1 MRYKVKHVIDTGER
15 WRAAMSDAVFKEN
28 VRAWLE
34 VHCPPTCRGKD
45 NILPDIIWGGREFT
59 YDHPDVEKWMN
70 ALIGKGWTVP
80 AWPAEYGGGG
90 LSADEVQVLKEE
102 MSAIGTYSPLF
113 SYGMS
118 MLGPAL
124 LEYATEEQKREH
136 LPKIASGEIRWC
148 QGYSEP
154 GAGSD
159 LASLQCRA
167 VREGDSYIVT
177 GQKIWTSTADKSD
190 WIFCLVR
197 TDTQA
202 PKHEGISFLLID
214 MASPGVSTRPIELIS
229 GASPFCET
237 FFDEVRVPVAN
248 RIHEE
253 NKGWTVAKALLQHE
267 RTMLSASNRRSKVA
281 APGRGLLEV
290 AREALRT
297 PDGALP
303 DDSLRAEIARLQMD
317 RFCYETLHQK
327 NVEAREAGHGMG
339 PEGSMFK
346 LYLSELNQRTSDLRQ
361 KLNGSDSL
369 VWDGD
374 GIDEKEI
381 ATTREWLYGKA
392 ATILGGT
399 SEIQLNI
406 IAKRVL
412 GLPD

>member
-1 MRYKVKHVIDTGER
+1 MTNAGFRDH
-15 WRAAMSDAVFKEN
+15 
-28 VRAWLE
+28 VRAWLKN
-34 VHCPPTCRGKD
+34 HCPATCQGKD
-45 NILPDIIWGGREFT
+45 SILPDIIWGGRQFT
-59 YDHPDVEKWMN
+59 YSHPDVERWVK
-70 ALIGKGWTVP
+70 ALVGKGWTVP
-80 AWPAEYGGGG
+80 SWPAEYGGAG
-90 LSADEVQVLKEE
+90 LSAEEVQVLHEE

-124 LEYATEEQKREH
+124 LEYATEEQKRTH

-167 VREGDSYIVT
+167 VRDGDDYIVS

-197 TDTQA
+197 TDTRA

-237 FFDEVRVPVAN
+237 FFDDVRVTVEN

-267 RTMLSASNRRSKVA
+267 RTMLSASNRRSKVSV
-281 APGRGLLEV
+281 PGRGLLEV
-290 AREALRT
+290 ARDSLQVPEGL
-297 PDGALP
+297 LP
-303 DDSLRAEIARLQMD
+303 DDMLRAEIAQVQMD
-317 RFCYETLHQK
+317 RLCYETLHQK
-327 NVEAREAGHGMG
+327 NTEAREAGHGMG

-361 KLNGSDSL
+361 RLNGGDSL

-374 GIDEKEI
+374 GIDEREI
-381 ATTREWLYGKA
+381 AITREWLYGKA

-399 SEIQLNI
+399 SEVQLNI

>member
-1 MRYKVKHVIDTGER
+1 MINDGFR
-15 WRAAMSDAVFKEN
+15 N
-28 VRAWLE
+28 QVRAWLDD
-34 VHCPPTCRGKD
+34 HCPPTCRGKD
-45 NILPDIIWGGREFT
+45 SILPDIVWGGRQFT
-59 YDHPDVEKWMN
+59 YSHPDVERWVK
-70 ALIGKGWTVP
+70 ALVEQGWTVP
-80 AWPAEYGGGG
+80 SWPAAYGGAG
-90 LSADEVQVLKEE
+90 LSAEEVQVLHEE

-124 LEYATEEQKREH
+124 LEYATEEQKRTH

-159 LASLQCRA
+159 LASLQCSA
-167 VREGDSYIVT
+167 VRDGDDYIVT

-197 TDTQA
+197 TDTHA

-237 FFDEVRVPVAN
+237 FFDDVRVPVEN

-267 RTMLSASNRRSKVA
+267 RTMLSASNRRSKLSV
-281 APGRGLLEV
+281 PGRGLLEV
-290 AREALRT
+290 ARDSLRT
-297 PDGALP
+297 PEGSLP
-303 DDSLRAEIARLQMD
+303 DDTLRAEIAQVQMD
-317 RFCYETLHQK
+317 RLCYETLHQK
-327 NVEAREAGHGMG
+327 NTEAREAGHGMG

-361 KLNGSDSL
+361 RLNGSDSL
-369 VWDGD
+369 VWNGD

-381 ATTREWLYGKA
+381 SITREWLYGKA

-399 SEIQLNI
+399 SEVQLNI

>member
-1 MRYKVKHVIDTGER
+1 
-15 WRAAMSDAVFKEN
+15 MSNTTFRN
-28 VRAWLE
+28 YVRNWLE
-34 VHCPPTCRGKD
+34 EHCPLSCRGED
-45 NILPDIIWGGREFT
+45 NVLPDIIWGGRRFT
-59 YDHPDVEKWMN
+59 YDHPDVERWMR
-70 ALIGKGWTVP
+70 ALVDQGWTVP
-80 AWPAEYGGGG
+80 GWPTVYGGAG
-90 LSADEVQVLKEE
+90 LTAEEVAVLDEE

-159 LASLQCRA
+159 LASLQCKA
-167 VREGDSYIVT
+167 VRDGDDYIVS

-197 TDTQA
+197 TDVKA
-202 PKHEGISFLLID
+202 PKHEGISFLLVD
-214 MASPGVSTRPIELIS
+214 MDSPGVSTRPIELIS

-253 NKGWTVAKALLQHE
+253 NQGWTVAKALLQHE
-267 RTMLSASNRRSKVA
+267 RTMLSASNRRSKIS
-281 APGRGLLEV
+281 APVRGLVEV
-290 AREALRT
+290 ARDSLRT
-297 PDGALP
+297 SQGALP
-303 DDSLRAEIARLQMD
+303 DDSLRVEIAQLQMD
-317 RFCYETLHQK
+317 RLCYEALHRK
-327 NVEAREAGHGMG
+327 NNEAREAGHGMG

-361 KLNGSDSL
+361 KLNGGDSL
-369 VWDGD
+369 VWDGI
-374 GIDEKEI
+374 GIDEQEV
-381 ATTREWLYGKA
+381 AATREWLYGKA

>member
-1 MRYKVKHVIDTGER
+1 MTSAGYRDH
-15 WRAAMSDAVFKEN
+15 
-28 VRAWLE
+28 VRAWLKN
-34 VHCPPTCRGKD
+34 HCPATCQGKD
-45 NILPDIIWGGREFT
+45 SILPDIIWGGRQFT
-59 YDHPDVEKWMN
+59 YSHPDVERWVK
-70 ALIGKGWTVP
+70 ALVEKGWTVP
-80 AWPAEYGGGG
+80 SWPAEYGGAG
-90 LSADEVQVLKEE
+90 LSAEEVQVLNEE

-113 SYGMS
+113 SYGMY

-124 LEYATEEQKREH
+124 LEYATQKQKRTH

-159 LASLQCRA
+159 LAGLQCRA
-167 VREGDSYIVT
+167 VRDGDDYIVS

-237 FFDEVRVPVAN
+237 FFDDVRVPIEN
-248 RIHEE
+248 RIYEE

-267 RTMLSASNRRSKVA
+267 RTMLSASNRRSKVSV
-281 APGRGLLEV
+281 PGRGLLEV
-290 AREALRT
+290 ARDSLRT
-297 PDGALP
+297 PEGLLP
-303 DDSLRAEIARLQMD
+303 DDTLRAEIAQVQMD
-317 RFCYETLHQK
+317 RLCYETLHQK
-327 NVEAREAGHGMG
+327 NTEAREAGHGMG

-361 KLNGSDSL
+361 RLNGGGSL

-381 ATTREWLYGKA
+381 SITREWLYGKA

-399 SEIQLNI
+399 SEVQLNI